1 MSHDRSYSRP
11 TAVALTTALIMLM
24 IFALGGA
31 QAAPTFEEQTATM
44 TVVADG
50 LANPRGITFDANGD
64 LYVAEA
70 GSGGDGVCVEG
81 PEGTICFGNSGA
93 VTKVTMDE
101 SRSAVA
107 QSQVVTGLPSL
118 GAPTTGD
125 GATGPHAVAF
135 NSEGDMYLVTGL
147 GGPPSWQDPAGP
159 LGTSGAEFGWLMSA
173 NPVADSYTP
182 WVNLAQYEADENPGG
197 DNVDTNPFG
206 MIHDGSEWVVVDAGG
221 NSLLTVAGSG
231 DVSAEETFPAVMVEF
246 PPGSGNMQPMQA
258 VPTSV
263 RIGPDGAYYVGQLT
277 GFPFPV
283 GGASVWRVPAGGD
296 AEVYESGFSSI
307 LGIDFAADGSLY
319 VLEMFTNGQ
328 LSGDPDRGR
337 HPCGH
342 GRHANRAG
350 Q

>member
-1 MSHDRSYSRP
+1 M
-11 TAVALTTALIMLM
+11 TTALIMLM

-159 LGTSGAEFGWLMSA
+159 LGTSAQ
-173 NPVADSYTP
+173 
-182 WVNLAQYEADENPGG
+182 NLAG
-197 DNVDTNPFG
+197 
-206 MIHDGSEWVVVDAGG
+206 
-221 NSLLTVAGSG
+221 
-231 DVSAEETFPAVMVEF
+231 
-246 PPGSGNMQPMQA
+246 
-258 VPTSV
+258 
-263 RIGPDGAYYVGQLT
+263 
-277 GFPFPV
+277 
-283 GGASVWRVPAGGD
+283 
-296 AEVYESGFSSI
+296 
-307 LGIDFAADGSLY
+307 
-319 VLEMFTNGQ
+319 
-328 LSGDPDRGR
+328 
-337 HPCGH
+337 
-342 GRHANRAG
+342 
-350 Q
+350 